1 MHLNLL
7 GLVLK
12 NLGLSR
18 CTKRREKTEGMNSC
32 VEQAIRNA
40 EGKSIIFNILP
51 REETCFFPGKGL
63 IAIGHTLLEKITYP
77 IKLVTFEDDD
87 FQNFL

>member
-1 MHLNLL
+1 MHQTE
-7 GLVLK
+7 GK
-12 NLGLSR
+12 N
-18 CTKRREKTEGMNSC
+18 EGMNSC

-87 FQNFL
+87 FPNFL